1 MEEMEEE
8 RSYNKLEWFFYIIF
22 IPVLFTLVLSAII
35 AQMFGYNVV
44 GVLAKELNNLPV
56 VEKIIPD
63 AAVTRS
69 ETAADGTKTDEKD
82 IKISELEAKLAAK
95 EREIEKI
102 KKEAQQEQQKSK
114 QLAQQAEVQQEA
126 DKAAQAQAN
135 EEKQK
140 QIKNL
145 AKIYTSMSAGKAA
158 PILEKMAPEE
168 SASLLLVMKA
178 EERSAIMAKMDPK
191 KAADLSLLLK
201 ETSLHN
207 TTDPGALQQRLME
220 LKYNA
225 SVRELA
231 SSIASMQPASAA
243 DLIERM
249 FKADEKKAV
258 LVLSQVDAA
267 QRGQVLSALAQDQ
280 SRAALAAKISQK
292 LLTY

>member
-56 VEKIIPD
+56 VEKTIPD